1 MSILDSLTNP
11 LDILKGE
18 VPSPQYKVV
27 IDGTDITNKIKPR
40 LMNLTLTDNRGFD
53 ADQVELQLDDSDGL
67 LTMPRRGASM
77 PGSGTLPGR
86 ARSCCGFR

>member
-1 MSILDSLTNP
+1 MSITDVLTNP

-53 ADQVELQLDDSDGL
+53 ADQVELQL
-67 LTMPRRGASM
+67 TTVAHHAAS
-77 PGSGTLPGR
+77 GCNH
-86 ARSCCGFR
+86 ARLAWVEGITTDRQRQFHR